1 MTRIHQPDRVFKE
14 YPKTC
19 SRQVLSFHAVCAKKG
34 LSEVEL
40 SSDEKILR
48 KRFYIIFVAR
58 EEDGRLR
65 KIPVPLH
72 YAYVFVAAAIVGAF
86 TITGM
91 AGSYSRMLLKT
102 ASFNQVRSQREA
114 LRKDYAQLE
123 QVAREKEVQAASL
136 GSLANEVSALYG
148 LRQNKL
154 TTTTAK
160 SRTTAAAP
168 VIADS
173 SDGFSQQAYS
183 QSLDQLSALRRTALA
198 GQVYQPF
205 SLGSRHPF
213 GSLDDVLN
221 LANAPSLWPVVG
233 PVTSSFGEREDP
245 FNGEGAFHAGIDI
258 SSTFGAPVRAT
269 ADGTVEMAD
278 RASGYGREIVIDHG
292 YGVKTAYGHL
302 SGFAVTEGQQVTRG
316 QVIGYVGMSGRST
329 GPHVHYEVRV
339 RNTPV
344 NPHKYLRET
353 MQQVASVG
361 TASAAT
367 GGAH

>member
-1 MTRIHQPDRVFKE
+1 
-14 YPKTC
+14 
-19 SRQVLSFHAVCAKKG
+19 
-34 LSEVEL
+34 
-40 SSDEKILR
+40 LR
-48 KRFYIIFVAR
+48 KRYYIIFVAR

-65 KIPVPLH
+65 KIPIPLH

-123 QVAREKEVQAASL
+123 QVAHEKEVQAASL
-136 GSLANEVSALYG
+136 GSLASEISALYG

-154 TTTTAK
+154 TSK
-160 SRTTAAAP
+160 AAETGP
-168 VIADS
+168 S
-173 SDGFSQQAYS
+173 PLTETSENFSEQAYA
-183 QSLDQLSALRRTALA
+183 QSLDQLSALRRTALS
-198 GQVYQPF
+198 GQVYPANVNMRRPF
-205 SLGSRHPF
+205 SISG
-213 GSLDDVLN
+213 DILN

-233 PVTSSFGEREDP
+233 PVTSSFGERQDP

-258 SSTFGAPVRAT
+258 SSTFGTPVRAT

-292 YGVKTAYGHL
+292 YGVKTVYGHL
-302 SGFAVTEGQQVTRG
+302 SGFAVTDSQEVTRG
-316 QVIGYVGMSGRST
+316 QIIGYVGTSGRST
-329 GPHVHYEVRV
+329 GPHLHYEVRI

-353 MQQVASVG
+353 MQQLASTGTQSTVG
-361 TASAAT
+361 SMQ
-367 GGAH
+367 

>member
-1 MTRIHQPDRVFKE
+1 M
-14 YPKTC
+14 
-19 SRQVLSFHAVCAKKG
+19 
-34 LSEVEL
+34 
-40 SSDEKILR
+40 R
-48 KRFYIIFVAR
+48 KRYYIIFVAR

-72 YAYVFVAAAIVGAF
+72 YAYIFVAAAIVGAF

-114 LRKDYAQLE
+114 LRKDYAQLQ
-123 QVAREKEVQAASL
+123 QVAHEKEVQAASL

-154 TTTTAK
+154 ATTKATV
-160 SRTTAAAP
+160 TAAAP
-168 VIADS
+168 VLADNS
-173 SDGFSQQAYS
+173 EGFTQQAYA
-183 QSLDQLSALRRTALA
+183 QSFDQLTALRRTALS
-198 GQVYQPF
+198 GQVYQSF
-205 SLGSRHPF
+205 GLSTRHPF
-213 GSLDDVLN
+213 GSLDDVLS

-258 SSTFGAPVRAT
+258 SSTFGEAVRAT

-278 RASGYGREIVIDHG
+278 RATGYGREVVIDHG
-292 YGVKTAYGHL
+292 YGVKTVYGHL
-302 SGFAVTEGQQVTRG
+302 SGFAVTDGQPVTRG

-329 GPHVHYEVRV
+329 GPHLHYEVRI

-353 MQQVASVG
+353 MQQL
-361 TASAAT
+361 ASAGGTGSAAG
-367 GGAH
+367 GGAN

>member
-1 MTRIHQPDRVFKE
+1 M
-14 YPKTC
+14 
-19 SRQVLSFHAVCAKKG
+19 
-34 LSEVEL
+34 
-40 SSDEKILR
+40 R
-48 KRFYIIFVAR
+48 KRYYIIFVAR

-72 YAYVFVAAAIVGAF
+72 YAYIFVAAAIVGAF

-123 QVAREKEVQAASL
+123 QVAHEKEVQAASL

-154 TTTTAK
+154 ATAK
-160 SRTTAAAP
+160 ARATAAAP
-168 VIADS
+168 VLTDS
-173 SDGFSQQAYS
+173 SDSFSQQAYS
-183 QSLDQLSALRRTALA
+183 QSVDQLDALRRTALS
-198 GQVYQPF
+198 GQVYQQF
-205 SLGSRHPF
+205 GLGERHPF
-213 GSLDDVLN
+213 GGLEDALS

-258 SSTFGAPVRAT
+258 SSTFGEPVRAT

-278 RASGYGREIVIDHG
+278 RASGYGREVVIDHG
-292 YGVKTAYGHL
+292 FGVKTLYGHL
-302 SGFAVTEGQQVTRG
+302 SGFAVIAGQQVTRG

-329 GPHVHYEVRV
+329 GPHLHYEVRV

-344 NPHKYLRET
+344 NPHKYLHET
-353 MQQVASVG
+353 MQQLASTG
-361 TASAAT
+361 SASAAG
-367 GGAH
+367 GGAN

>member
-1 MTRIHQPDRVFKE
+1 M
-14 YPKTC
+14 
-19 SRQVLSFHAVCAKKG
+19 
-34 LSEVEL
+34 
-40 SSDEKILR
+40 R
-48 KRFYIIFVAR
+48 KRYYIIFVAR

-72 YAYVFVAAAIVGAF
+72 YAYIFVAAAIVGAF

-102 ASFNQVRSQREA
+102 ASFNQVRSQHEA

-123 QVAREKEVQAASL
+123 QVAHEKEVQAASL

-154 TTTTAK
+154 TAAK
-160 SRTTAAAP
+160 SRITATAP
-168 VIADS
+168 VL
-173 SDGFSQQAYS
+173 SDGPDNFSQQAYS
-183 QSLDQLSALRRTALA
+183 QSFDQLNALRRTALS
-198 GQVYQPF
+198 GQVYQSF
-205 SLGSRHPF
+205 GLGTRHPF
-213 GSLDDVLN
+213 GSLDDALN

-245 FNGEGAFHAGIDI
+245 FNGEGAFHAGVDI
-258 SSTFGAPVRAT
+258 SSTFGEAVRAT

-292 YGVKTAYGHL
+292 FGIKTVYGHL

-316 QVIGYVGMSGRST
+316 QVIGYVGTSGRST
-329 GPHVHYEVRV
+329 GPHLHYEVRV

-344 NPHKYLRET
+344 NPHKYLRDT
-353 MQQVASVG
+353 MQQLASTG
-361 TASAAT
+361 SSMSAG
-367 GGAH
+367 GGAN